1 MTPQQSSTA
10 FIIGVSAL
18 VSLIP
23 WTVALRRA
31 RSFGDWDLTAT
42 LVFVVGVLAN
52 LPPVAYVIHTGR
64 PEQLDARGDVVIG
77 FPAWVNQIGTLT
89 NGLMLAA
96 CVLFVLQR
104 LLFARA
110 AINPAPLIAL
120 VLVLVLTA
128 SDGLHGQQLLAPRQV
143 TLLAALL
150 AAAVARA
157 GRSALL
163 GGAAVA
169 MVFTVLSG
177 IEAVVQ
183 PATVVRECRPDNACG
198 VLGILY
204 SGVFTNENIY
214 SLLLVV
220 CIPFAWLGLR
230 GRVRVVLA
238 CYLAFVAV
246 ATGSRLASATAIATV
261 AFLMLLR
268 PRLPDGEPRGGR
280 GTSPGR
286 ILTAVPVLGA
296 AAAMGALLPFRH
308 LGLGDLGMRATI
320 WDIARSELPHSALLG
335 FGGKAWSGKYFSGE
349 IPAAVSP
356 SLHNEWIDVLYAGG
370 ITGLALFAVLLA
382 YLLFRGGSTG
392 FPVSASLLLPVL
404 LTSVLERPWSFGISN
419 SLTFALVVATLVP
432 LAART
437 VTGRA
442 QRRLGPPR
450 STAAVR
456 AVAPAAPGSGSSPA
470 AEPVRTP
477 RR

>member
-10 FIIGVSAL
+10 LVIGISAL

-42 LVFVVGVLAN
+42 LVFVMGVLAN
-52 LPPVAYVIHTGR
+52 LPTVAYVIHTGR
-64 PEQLDARGDVVIG
+64 SERLDSRGDVVIG
-77 FPAWVNQIGTLT
+77 FPAWVNHIGTLT

-110 AINPAPLIAL
+110 TINPAPLIAL

-128 SDGLHGQQLLAPRQV
+128 SDGLHGQELLAPRQV

-169 MVFTVLSG
+169 MMFTVLSG
-177 IEAVVQ
+177 IEAVVE
-183 PATVVRECRPDNACG
+183 PATVLRECEPDNQCG

-204 SGVFTNENIY
+204 AGVFTNENIY
-214 SLLLVV
+214 SLLIMV
-220 CIPFAWLGLR
+220 CIPFVWLGLR

-246 ATGSRLASATAIATV
+246 ATGSRLASVTAVATV
-261 AFLMLLR
+261 AFLMLMR
-268 PRLPDGEPRGGR
+268 PRLPDEEPRGVPGI
-280 GTSPGR
+280 SPGR
-286 ILTAVPVLGA
+286 ILAAVPVLGA
-296 AAAMGALLPFRH
+296 VAAMGALLPFHHR
-308 LGLGDLGMRATI
+308 GLGDLGMRATI
-320 WDIARSELPHSALLG
+320 WDMARSELPDSVLLG
-335 FGGKAWSGKYFSGE
+335 FGGKAWSAKYPGGE

-370 ITGLALFAVLLA
+370 IIGLALFVGLLA
-382 YLLFRGGSTG
+382 YLLLRGGTTG
-392 FPVSASLLLPVL
+392 FPIAASLLLPVL
-404 LTSVLERPWSFGISN
+404 LASVLERPWSFGISN
-419 SLTFALVVATLVP
+419 SLTFALVAVTLVP
-432 LAART
+432 LTART

-442 QRRLGPPR
+442 RQRLGPPH
-450 STAAVR
+450 STAALR
-456 AVAPAAPGSGSSPA
+456 AASPAAPESGSSPA